1 MLTQTCTQCHKQH
14 LAEESLHN
22 AKGQAFC
29 SAYCLKAATGKPLA
43 PELPP
48 KKTLPLIPI
57 VLAFAFGF
65 WLFWQLLAPT
75 EVVEDSAQ
83 EPLNLAE
90 SSQEV
95 LHETSQ
101 VSSPREQVPE
111 QRPPESNVE
120 GSPLPSPDAEASL
133 APQGVA
139 STSPSSTPA
148 ETQSTK
154 AFALARQAALLLPMD
169 APRAAVLA
177 QESISLHP
185 NREAYRVL
193 IRYAQDKDRA
203 FEKDAYLKSCLGLTT
218 DRKSAD
224 YCYIDKEPVA
234 ESESTEAD
242 LFAPLPEPTLDAARR
257 VSPPALNDTLDTTS
271 SP

>member
-29 SAYCLKAATGKPLA
+29 SAYCLKAATGKPVA

-48 KKTLPLIPI
+48 KKSLPLLPI
-57 VLAFAFGF
+57 VLAFACGF
-65 WLFWQLLAPT
+65 WVFWRVLAPS
-75 EVVEDSAQ
+75 EVVDSTEQA
-83 EPLNLAE
+83 PLDLTDR
-90 SSQEV
+90 SQN
-95 LHETSQ
+95 ETVTQ
-101 VSSPREQVPE
+101 VDAPREAVPE
-111 QRPPESNVE
+111 RRPPELTASA
-120 GSPLPSPDAEASL
+120 SATPSDEASL
-133 APQGVA
+133 APQTGEA
-139 STSPSSTPA
+139 ADKSAKTAA

-177 QESISLHP
+177 QESVTLHP

-193 IRYAQDKDRA
+193 IQYAQDKDRA
-203 FEKDAYLKSCLGLTT
+203 FEKDAYLKSCLGLST

-224 YCYIDKEPVA
+224 YCYIDKAPE
-234 ESESTEAD
+234 EDTETTSEED
-242 LFAPLPEPTLDAARR
+242 LFAPIPEPSLDPARR
-257 VSPPALNDTLDTTS
+257 VSPPRLNESLSDTD
-271 SP
+271 P